1 MLSLL
6 AATALGF
13 SLEGHGLDHGRQ
25 LAGDGEVCNA
35 GCDDGHDASC
45 DEQDLAGRWTRSC
58 DMHPT
63 TSCDEDCHYSPPP
76 PMAPWLGEHGTYPSP
91 PPPPPPVNNDPLVY
105 SSVAF
110 FVAFVFLCCV
120 CVMACYGSGRG
131 LRSERVAYWCCAC
144 LAWRRNE
151 NSWYYDEEDRKEDA
165 ALARAAA
172 QQEAEELAL
181 TGELADEEVANAPAQ
196 AVGASAPGFLPSLNH
211 LK

>member
-1 MLSLL
+1 MLALL
-6 AATALGF
+6 AVVSLGF
-13 SLEGHGLDHGRQ
+13 SLEGHGRQ
-25 LAGDGEVCNA
+25 LADNGEVCTS
-35 GCDDGHDASC
+35 GCDAGHDSSC
-45 DEQDLAGRWTRSC
+45 DEQDSYGKWTRGC

-76 PMAPWLGEHGTYPSP
+76 PRAPWLGEHGSYPSP

-105 SSVAF
+105 AGTAALVAF
-110 FVAFVFLCCV
+110 IFLCCV
-120 CVMACYGSGRG
+120 CVMACYGTGRG

-151 NSWYYDEEDRKEDA
+151 NSWYYDEDERKEDA

-172 QQEAEELAL
+172 QQEAEELSL
-181 TGELADEEVANAPAQ
+181 TGVEAEVGEAFDDDLPMVQRPTGVATL
-196 AVGASAPGFLPSLNH
+196 LPSLNH